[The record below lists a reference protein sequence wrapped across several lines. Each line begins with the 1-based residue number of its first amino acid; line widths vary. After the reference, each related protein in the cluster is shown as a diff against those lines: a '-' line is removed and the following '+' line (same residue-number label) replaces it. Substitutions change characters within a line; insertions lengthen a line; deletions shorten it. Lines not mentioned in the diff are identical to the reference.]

1 MNREEDI
8 NIPELFLRA
17 AKPEDG
23 ARMHAFVR
31 EHGVLELNSAYCYMI
46 MAKHFGMHCVIAE
59 TSNQADGRGQRR
71 FAGFVL
77 AYRPPQQPEDIFV
90 WQVGVLPDLR
100 GRGIARKM
108 LGHLLTLPANRGV
121 QYITATVARDNEPS
135 RRLFRGLAE
144 DMNVRCEE
152 SEFFAAD
159 AFPESHVAED
169 LFRIGTLDA
178 GGATENV

>member
-8 NIPELFLRA
+8 NKPELFLRA

-23 ARMHAFVR
+23 ARMYAFVR
-31 EHGVLELNSAYCYMI
+31 DHGVLELNSAYCYMI
-46 MAKHFGMHCVIAE
+46 MAKHFGPHCVIAE
-59 TSNQADGRGQRR
+59 VADQADGAVGRR

-77 AYRPPQQPEDIFV
+77 AYRPPAQPEDIFV
-90 WQVGVLPDLR
+90 WQIGVLPELR
-100 GRGIARKM
+100 GRGIGRKM

-135 RRLFRGLAE
+135 RKLFRGLAE

-152 SEFFAAD
+152 SEFFSAD

-169 LFRIGTLDA
+169 LFRIGTFDA
-178 GGATENV
+178 GGATENL